1 MDKYKEL
8 IKTNLKN
15 ALVALDENEAFKKLN
30 DAGRFKNNLPTKITI
45 NLDLD
50 SLGQPQ
56 RSIEIEGIA
65 MNTSFNLKHSKLKFG
80 MDNQLD
86 CTYSLHD

>member
-30 DAGRFKNNLPTKITI
+30 DAGRFKNDLPTKITI
-45 NLDLD
+45 NINPDNT
-50 SLGQPQ
+50 
-56 RSIEIEGIA
+56 IEVEGA
-65 MNTSFNLKHSKLKFG
+65 SVTPFNLKHSTLKFNIDG
-80 MDNQLD
+80 QSS
-86 CTYSLHD
+86 CSYSLHD